1 VIHGAIIAKDA
12 GGNIKP
18 GVLVVSKIDNA
29 LSLQQQALGLR
40 AFRQQIL
47 AGNIANSDTPNY
59 KARDFDFS
67 TVFKATLAGLGGG
80 NLPLAKTAARHLP
93 GSADVSPA
101 RLMYRV
107 PVQASADGNTVEMD
121 VERAQFSEN
130 AVQYEAGLT
139 FITSQI
145 KTLMAAVQGQ

>member
-1 VIHGAIIAKDA
+1 M
-12 GGNIKP
+12 
-18 GVLVVSKIDNA
+18 VSKIDNA
-29 LSLQQQALGLR
+29 LSFQQQALGLR

-67 TVFKATLAGLGGG
+67 TVLKAAVAGVGGG
-80 NLPLAKTAARHLP
+80 NLPLAKTASRHLT
-93 GSADVSPA
+93 GSADAIPA

-107 PVQASADGNTVEMD
+107 PVQASADGNTVDMD

-130 AVQYEAGLT
+130 AVQYEAGLR

-145 KTLMAAVQGQ
+145 KTLMVAIQGQ

>member
-1 VIHGAIIAKDA
+1 MARYLLKMRVATL
-12 GGNIKP
+12 NP
-18 GVLVVSKIDNA
+18 GLLVVSKIDNT
-29 LSLQQQALGLR
+29 LSFQQQALGLR
-40 AFRQQIL
+40 AYRQQIL

-59 KARDFDFS
+59 KAQDLDFS
-67 TVFKATLAGLGGG
+67 TALKAAVAGLPGG

-93 GSADVSPA
+93 GSADASPA

-107 PVQASADGNTVEMD
+107 PVQASADGNTVDMD

-145 KTLMAAVQGQ
+145 RTIMAAIQG

>member
-1 VIHGAIIAKDA
+1 MRVATLNLESSWSAKSIMRFPCSNRPWA
-12 GGNIKP
+12 CAP
-18 GVLVVSKIDNA
+18 FVSRFWQGI
-29 LSLQQQALGLR
+29 S
-40 AFRQQIL
+40 
-47 AGNIANSDTPNY
+47 NY